1 MRDPYEVLGIQRGAS
16 EDEIKKAYRAKCKRW
31 HPDLNPNDP
40 TAEEHFKEVQAAYDA
55 ITKGETGPQ
64 MGGGYGGAYGQQS
77 GPSYGG
83 YQQGYQQNG
92 YSNGDF
98 GDFGFGYDPFGFGF
112 GFGGNYQQQRGPG
125 YNGAD
130 TPEMQAAR
138 NFIVNQR
145 YPEARRVLDGI
156 TVRTARWYYL
166 SSLANQGLGNSID
179 ALQDARRAVAMARL
193 APQPALRASA
203 EAYATLVRGVPELVL
218 MLLVFYGGQGL
229 VGGALEALGLPPVE
243 IDQFMAG
250 VFTLGF
256 IYGAYLSETFRGALL
271 GVPPGQWEAGL
282 AYGMGRGRVF
292 WRLILPQAA
301 RLALPGL
308 TNNWLV
314 LLKSTALVSIIGLS
328 DLVKAAQN
336 AGKSTSEPLYFL
348 ILAGLVYLVITTLSN
363 RIFKRLER
371 RYNLGIKGMAR

>member
-145 YPEARRVLDGI
+145 YPEARR
-156 TVRTARWYYL
+156 A
-166 SSLANQGLGNSID
+166 SLCA
-179 ALQDARRAVAMARL
+179 
-193 APQPALRASA
+193 
-203 EAYATLVRGVPELVL
+203 
-218 MLLVFYGGQGL
+218 
-229 VGGALEALGLPPVE
+229 
-243 IDQFMAG
+243 
-250 VFTLGF
+250 
-256 IYGAYLSETFRGALL
+256 
-271 GVPPGQWEAGL
+271 PPGGTISPRWPIRAW
-282 AYGMGRGRVF
+282 ATASMPCRM
-292 WRLILPQAA
+292 PAA
-301 RLALPGL
+301 PPRWSPATP
-308 TNNWLV
+308 
-314 LLKSTALVSIIGLS
+314 ST
-328 DLVKAAQN
+328 
-336 AGKSTSEPLYFL
+336 
-348 ILAGLVYLVITTLSN
+348 
-363 RIFKRLER
+363 R
-371 RYNLGIKGMAR
+371 

>member
-83 YQQGYQQNG
+83 YQQGYQQNS

-179 ALQDARRAVAMARL
+179 ALQDARRAAQMEPGNTEYQMNLRNLQNPGRTYRTQTTYA
-193 APQPALRASA
+193 QP
-203 EAYATLVRGVPELVL
+203 GGL
-218 MLLVFYGGQGL
+218 MRWCWSMILLNLLCNCCCGGGW
-229 VGGALEALGLPPVE
+229 GWR
-243 IDQFMAG
+243 
-250 VFTLGF
+250 
-256 IYGAYLSETFRGALL
+256 FR
-271 GVPPGQWEAGL
+271 
-282 AYGMGRGRVF
+282 M
-292 WRLILPQAA
+292 
-301 RLALPGL
+301 
-308 TNNWLV
+308 
-314 LLKSTALVSIIGLS
+314 
-328 DLVKAAQN
+328 
-336 AGKSTSEPLYFL
+336 
-348 ILAGLVYLVITTLSN
+348 
-363 RIFKRLER
+363 
-371 RYNLGIKGMAR
+371 